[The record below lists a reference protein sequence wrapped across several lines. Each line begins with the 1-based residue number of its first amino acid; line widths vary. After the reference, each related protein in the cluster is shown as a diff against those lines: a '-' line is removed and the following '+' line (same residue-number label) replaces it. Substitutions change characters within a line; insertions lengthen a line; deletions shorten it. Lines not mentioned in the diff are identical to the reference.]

1 MTASLPHWP
10 LFILAGLLALGIRQS
25 RDRVVRPATLV
36 GLALAMLALSLYGV
50 TATFGAEALPVLAW
64 SAGLAAV
71 LMLGGRALT
80 PQGLARVG
88 DAVHLP
94 GSWVPLGL
102 MMGIFS
108 ARFGLGFA
116 AGVHAQVVQEPV
128 FIALMSLGLGLLS
141 GGFAARAMAVQRA
154 MRGAPVP
161 A

>member
-10 LFILAGLLALGIRQS
+10 FFILAGLLALGIRQS

-50 TATFGAEALPVLAW
+50 TAAFGAEALPVLAW

-88 DAVHLP
+88 DAVRMP

-102 MMGIFS
+102 MMGIFN
-108 ARFGLGFA
+108 ARFALGFMT
-116 AGVHAQVVQEPV
+116 GVGSHVVQEPM

-141 GGFAARAMAVQRA
+141 GAFAARAMAVQRFV
-154 MRGAPVP
+154 RSEP
-161 A
+161 AVA